1 MERLHKVLAARGV
14 ASRRKAEKMIA
25 EGRVKVDGEVVQTEG
40 FRVDPDNQKIEVDG
54 RIVRVEPKRY
64 LMLNKPPGYITTSQ
78 DERGRRTVLD
88 LVDVRERV
96 VPVGRLDR
104 PTTGLLLLTNDGDLA
119 HRVTHP
125 RFELEKEYEI
135 LLDGHP
141 PRRTLDELVR
151 GVTIDG
157 VKAVPSEVRAV
168 SNEPEGTLLRIVI
181 HEGRNRIV
189 RRMIEHIGYNV
200 VRLSRIRLGPV
211 VLQGVPRGSW
221 RDLTP
226 GELEQLWE
234 AVGRDQEPGNNVV
247 RQPERRE
254 DRPAGPP
261 ARPRDGDRSFRRDAP
276 PRRSSPGGNKDR
288 RNASGQSRQVRDR
301 DRRPGGVRKEH
312 GRRRDS

>member
-25 EGRVKVDGEVVQTEG
+25 DGRVKVDGEVIQTVG
-40 FRVDPDNQKIEVDG
+40 FQVDPEKQKIEVDG
-54 RIVRVEPKRY
+54 RVVRDEPRRY
-64 LMLNKPPGYITTSQ
+64 LLLNKPPGYITTSQ

-88 LVDVRERV
+88 LVDVPERV

-141 PRRTLDELVR
+141 PRPVLEKLVR

-157 VKAVPSEVRAV
+157 SKVVPSEVRAV
-168 SNEPEGTLLRIVI
+168 SNEPEGTVLRIVI

-189 RRMIEHIGYNV
+189 RRMVEHIGYGV
-200 VRLSRIRLGPV
+200 IRLTRIRLGPIM
-211 VLQGVPRGSW
+211 LQGVPRGTW

-226 GELEQLWE
+226 GELDQLWE
-234 AVGRDQEPGNNVV
+234 AVGRDQ
-247 RQPERRE
+247 Q
-254 DRPAGPP
+254 PAGGESTRRPP
-261 ARPRDGDRSFRRDAP
+261 VRRPDRTDRQQTGGPSQRRDGP
-276 PRRSSPGGNKDR
+276 PRRSGTADNQDR
-288 RNASGQSRQVRDR
+288 RNDRGQSRQVRDR
-301 DRRPGGVRKEH
+301 DRRSGGVGQEH
-312 GRRRDS
+312 RRRRDS